1 MNDNTAFKDLEKQ
14 SPMQI
19 IFRNCLPAVITMLMT
34 LIYNLA
40 DTFFIGQTHDAY
52 MMAAVSLVTPIFTLF
67 SAVGIIFGT
76 GGGSYI
82 SRLLGAGD
90 IKRAKETNAF
100 SFWTALV
107 VGMIIG
113 GIVLIGM
120 KPISILLGSS
130 QDTNAYVMDYLKV
143 IAISAPFMILSN
155 AFSNILRAE
164 GQIQRSMIGSVVGN
178 LINIVLDPVM
188 ISGLGWGIRGAAVA
202 TLVGNTCAAIYYIL
216 FYISGKSMLT
226 ISLKHFRIKNGIAA
240 GVLAIGIPA
249 SLNNFLMTISNIIA
263 NNLMRA
269 YGDMAVAGF
278 GVAMKIGMILAMI
291 LMGIGIGIQP
301 VLGYCFGAGF
311 HKKFKE
317 IMKYTLIF
325 AFTISVVL
333 TIVVYAFS
341 QNLVNAFVTDINA
354 YSYGLKFVWIFTISG
369 PILGLIF
376 VVLNALQ
383 AIGAAYP
390 SLIVSISRQGI
401 IYIPLL
407 FIFGAVFKN
416 AAMITAAQP
425 VADLITLIIA
435 IILYLH
441 TTKKEFAEETYA
453 EKKLVID

>member
-113 GIVLIGM
+113 GIVLSGM

-178 LINIVLDPVM
+178 LVNIVLDPVM
-188 ISGLGWGIRGAAVA
+188 IMGLGWGIRGAAVA

-441 TTKKEFAEETYA
+441 TTKKEFAEEPYA
-453 EKKLVID
+453 EKKLVVD